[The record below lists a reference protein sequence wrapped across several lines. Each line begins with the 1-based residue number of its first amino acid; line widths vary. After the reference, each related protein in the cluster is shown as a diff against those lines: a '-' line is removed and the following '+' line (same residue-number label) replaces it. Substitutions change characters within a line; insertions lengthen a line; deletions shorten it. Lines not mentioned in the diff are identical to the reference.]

1 MIGLQAIEIPPVT
14 VKTSTGGGLS
24 PEQVAELC
32 CNKIIH
38 VGENLAPEVREQAE
52 AYRDRLQAVIFHYI
66 QHAVRAERDRCICAA
81 ASGGYDKLANLL
93 RSL

>member
-1 MIGLQAIEIPPVT
+1 MIGLQSSEIPPVT
-14 VKTSTGGGLS
+14 VKTSIGGGLS
-24 PEQVAELC
+24 VEQVTELC

-66 QHAVRAERDRCICAA
+66 QHAVRAERDRCVHAA
-81 ASGGYDKLANLL
+81 VSGGYDDLANLL

>member
-1 MIGLQAIEIPPVT
+1 MIGLQAFEIPRVT
-14 VKTSTGGGLS
+14 VKTSTEGGLS
-24 PEQVAELC
+24 SEQVAELC

-52 AYRDRLQAVIFHYI
+52 AYRNKLQEVIFHYI
-66 QHAVRAERDRCICAA
+66 QHAVRAERDRCVYAA
-81 ASGGYDKLANLL
+81 VSGGYDELANLL